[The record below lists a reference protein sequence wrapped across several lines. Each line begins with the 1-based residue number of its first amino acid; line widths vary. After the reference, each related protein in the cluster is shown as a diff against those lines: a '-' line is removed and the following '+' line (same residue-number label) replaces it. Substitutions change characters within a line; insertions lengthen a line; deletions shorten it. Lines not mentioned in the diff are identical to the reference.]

1 MLSAGVRQG
10 DEVSVYYDP
19 MIAKL
24 IVWGKDRTDALI
36 KMRTQLA
43 DYNVSDSRYI
53 IPNEHSQNSTEHL
66 CINFQWKTSQF

>member
-10 DEVSVYYDP
+10 DEVSLHYDP

-24 IVWGKDRTDALI
+24 IVWGEDRTDALM
-36 KMRTQLA
+36 KMRAELT

-53 IPNEHSQNSTEHL
+53 RPNELSQHST
-66 CINFQWKTSQF
+66 